1 MPAKK
6 KPTMKE
12 METVTNNIIHD
23 LQIINQKADATFWGM
38 KNLVEFLG
46 KTKEFDDWLLKIKEK
61 AEKEHNERLES
72 DKASNE
78 TDSGKSDK

>member
-61 AEKEHNERLES
+61 AEKERDERLES
-72 DKASNE
+72 DKASSE
-78 TDSGKSDK
+78 TDNSKNTK